1 MGEPGARGTASTGA
15 PRELPAV
22 VVTAWEPVAAQI
34 AGEHPGWEV
43 TSGPRGLEARRDGE
57 VVRAV
62 SPAGM
67 RELLSSYAMTSGGR
81 QAAAEQGQN
90 IAGHGLALSR
100 EELERQLPRWH
111 MWKGIAGLWYA
122 SRRNSCPP
130 VVVRGEDLRG
140 LRDEIRRWLGTH

>member
-1 MGEPGARGTASTGA
+1 MAEPGGRGAAAGA
-15 PRELPAV
+15 PHELPAV
-22 VVTAWEPVAAQI
+22 IVTAWEPVAAQI
-34 AGEHPGWEV
+34 ASEYPGWDV
-43 TSGPRGLEARRDGE
+43 TSGPLGLAARRDGE

-67 RELLSSYAMTSGGR
+67 RELLSSYATALGER
-81 QAAAEQGQN
+81 QAGREHGQDIAAQGL
-90 IAGHGLALSR
+90 GLGR

-122 SRRNSCPP
+122 SRRNCSPP